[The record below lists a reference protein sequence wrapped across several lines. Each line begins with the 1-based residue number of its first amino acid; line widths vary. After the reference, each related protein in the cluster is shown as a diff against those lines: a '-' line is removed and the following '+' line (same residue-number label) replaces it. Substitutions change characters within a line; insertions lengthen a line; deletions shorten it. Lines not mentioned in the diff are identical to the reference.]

1 MSQTQRQITGS
12 QAETSAERYLARRG
26 LKTVVRN
33 YQCRAGE
40 IDLVMLDPNDAET
53 EVLVFVEVRFRPA
66 DALVPAIET
75 VDAHKQR
82 RLIQAA
88 RHFLMSEPRFEE
100 HPCRFDVIA
109 VESLEDEPHWLI
121 NAFETTA

>member
-1 MSQTQRQITGS
+1 MSQTRQQITGL
-12 QAETSAERYLARRG
+12 QAEAAAERYLSRRG

-33 YQCRAGE
+33 YHCRAGE
-40 IDLVMLDPNDAET
+40 IDLVMLDPNDAEA

-66 DALVPAIET
+66 DALVQALET

-88 RHFLMSEPRFEE
+88 RHFLMSETRFEE

-109 VESLEDEPHWLI
+109 VESLEDEPYWLT

>member
-1 MSQTQRQITGS
+1 MSQTPRQITGL
-12 QAETSAERYLARRG
+12 QAEASAERFLTGRG
-26 LKTVVRN
+26 LKTVMRN

-40 IDLVMLDPNDAET
+40 IDLVMLDPNDAEA

-88 RHFLMSEPRFEE
+88 RHFLMSETRFEE
-100 HPCRFDVIA
+100 HPCRFDVIGM
-109 VESLEDEPHWLI
+109 ESLEEEPQWLI